1 MRKEITFDR
10 FIRGALVAAAILAV
24 FWFVKELS
32 SVLLPF
38 FIAWFLAYLLYPIV
52 KFVQYKLHVP
62 TRALSIIVTL
72 IFVTA
77 IIGGVTYLIIPPM
90 IEQFD
95 KLGSIF
101 TRYIQQTAHTNN
113 IGEMVRDWIAQNK
126 ESIASF
132 FRSKDFTETVK
143 TTMPKVFNMLGQTAS
158 IVISIVASC
167 ITLLYMFFIL
177 LDYEFLT
184 ENWIRIFLR
193 KRRRS
198 GRIHFFTLCRV
209 RCRMIRPEEALP
221 SMTWYLTCSRRSS
234 GGWQR
239 RSPV

>member
-143 TTMPKVFNMLGQTAS
+143 TTMPKVFSMLGQTAS

-184 ENWIRIFLR
+184 ENWIRIFPKKVRPFWHELANDVER
-193 KRRRS
+193 ELNNYIR
-198 GRIHFFTLCRV
+198 GQGLVALCMGTMFCIGFTIIGIPMAIGL
-209 RCRMIRPEEALP
+209 
-221 SMTWYLTCSRRSS
+221 
-234 GGWQR
+234 
-239 RSPV
+239 